1 MKVDN
6 HLLNDLKPLADT
18 DQVGVILDTME
29 ELKFSHLPVV
39 DQDRIYLGVV
49 CEDDLLEVSE
59 EGDTLGKHSHLLK
72 SFSVDQKANLFDAIK
87 IIGEGNLS
95 LLPVVNEDKRYVG
108 YLSTSEVIQDLG
120 RDLTFSA
127 DGGVIVL
134 KVPVR
139 DYQLTQIAQIVESE
153 DARIT
158 GLHMSNSS
166 DSDHISICLKINQTD
181 LSRII
186 KSFERYNY
194 IIVEVFHESIFDEN
208 VADRY
213 EAFMKY
219 INT

>member
-1 MKVDN
+1 MKVNN
-6 HLLNDLKPLADT
+6 HLLNDLKPLINT
-18 DQVGVILDTME
+18 DQVGVVLDTME

-39 DQDRIYLGVV
+39 DQDRIYMGVI
-49 CEDDLLEVSE
+49 CEDDLLEVSDE
-59 EGDTLGKHSHLLK
+59 TDTLARHSHLLR
-72 SFSVDQKANLFDAIK
+72 SYFITQEGNLFDAIK
-87 IIGEGNLS
+87 LIGDGNLS
-95 LLPVVNEDKRYVG
+95 LLPVVADDKKYIG
-108 YLSTSEVIQDLG
+108 YLSTTEIIQDFG
-120 RDLTFSA
+120 RELTFSEP
-127 DGGVIVL
+127 GGMIIL

-153 DARIT
+153 DARII
-158 GLHMSNSS
+158 GLHLSS
-166 DSDHISICLKINQTD
+166 SQEDDDLIISLKINQID

-194 IIVEVFHESIFDEN
+194 IILQIFHQSIFDES

>member
-1 MKVDN
+1 MKVNN
-6 HLLNDLKPLADT
+6 HLLNDLKPLINT
-18 DQVGVILDTME
+18 DQVGVVLDTME

-39 DQDRIYLGVV
+39 DQDRIYMGVI
-49 CEDDLLEVSE
+49 CEDDLLEVSDE
-59 EGDTLGKHSHLLK
+59 TDTLARHSHLLR
-72 SFSVDQKANLFDAIK
+72 SYFITQEANLFDAIK
-87 IIGEGNLS
+87 LIGEGNLS
-95 LLPVVNEDKRYVG
+95 LLPVVADDKKYIG
-108 YLSTSEVIQDLG
+108 YLSTTEIIQDFG
-120 RDLTFSA
+120 RELTFSEP
-127 DGGVIVL
+127 GGMIIL

-153 DARIT
+153 DARII
-158 GLHMSNSS
+158 GLHLSS
-166 DSDHISICLKINQTD
+166 SQEDDNLIISLKINQID

-194 IIVEVFHESIFDEN
+194 IILQIFHQSIFDES